1 MSRVIFTAKVASMT
15 FLGAAG
21 ADLVENH
28 SISVATVG
36 AVLGV
41 VIPAAWIVSN
51 KLTKLEDAVRQHAEA
66 LKSLPCQHP
75 DCPSKRR

>member
-1 MSRVIFTAKVASMT
+1 MSRVLFTAKIASMAV
-15 FLGAAG
+15 LGTAG
-21 ADLVENH
+21 SDLIENH

-41 VIPAAWIVSN
+41 VIPGAWVVAK
-51 KLTKLEDAVRQHAEA
+51 KLTKLEDTLKAHGDA